1 MVGEILGS
9 NVELFGA
16 IKKIYLPVSVKTI
29 ILK

>member
-1 MVGEILGS
+1 MFRELLGS
-9 NVELFGA
+9 DVQLLGA